1 MVVFPPYSLQRT
13 PMHRMADVNVH
24 MMTDEFMSQLTAEL
38 GVEIPPF
45 KLHRRM
51 RVTTGK
57 GKDGET
63 VLLVPFPSLRVLLYM
78 VFLILDPSRTFLS
91 THLYLLHHH
100 SMNFPFISL
109 SFPHHSQ
116 PMFCLFASS
125 CLAVKERLRWQ

>member
-63 VLLVPFPSLRVLLYM
+63 VLLVPFPSLASTCSPVHGIPDLRSITDFSLHPSLSVTPSFNEFSIHFLVISSLLTTYYVCSVCLPLLVLL
-78 VFLILDPSRTFLS
+78 
-91 THLYLLHHH
+91 
-100 SMNFPFISL
+100 
-109 SFPHHSQ
+109 
-116 PMFCLFASS
+116 
-125 CLAVKERLRWQ
+125 